1 MTRWITLAL
10 MVLVASPLA
19 AQRGR
24 RCSLEVLNVDRE
36 GVQQEPFQ
44 GYVNYYGGGNVRLAC
59 VGQDVRLGGDSL
71 ISLNSDII
79 YLFKN
84 ARYSDATIR
93 LVADSLVYS
102 KQSERIE
109 ARGAVKV
116 TNIRTGSTITSPHID
131 YLRAVQGMRDSSEVL
146 ALERPTVRYIPTR
159 TTADTAVAEPYVI
172 VADRLRGLGSSFL
185 WGGGAVT
192 IDRGSLTGTADSMFY
207 RTGATNDLELIGDA
221 QRAVVRDTA
230 GDSLRVEGRQVILG
244 LASDDLRRV
253 RANGNGDVRSGVSQ
267 VRADSI
273 SIMLDSGKV
282 SAMSAWDRTAGAVV
296 QNGGYD
302 IGGDS
307 VWISSPAERLRE
319 IRVFG
324 DGIIRSPLDSSAID
338 TASVALLPDSTSP
351 DSVTADSA
359 DVGASDQR
367 ERDTLWGDRIHAQ
380 FQDFDSAGTT
390 IARLKQITATGT
402 AASLFSRQI
411 ERGGTTSPSITYTR
425 ADTIVIVMRTDDTTG
440 VLEVRARR
448 GAQPV
453 DGVQLE
459 RASLRRPARTA
470 PTSGA
475 RREDGP

>member
-10 MVLVASPLA
+10 IVLVASPLT

-84 ARYSDATIR
+84 ARYSDGTIR
-93 LVADSLVYS
+93 LVADSLMYS

-109 ARGAVKV
+109 ARGAVTV
-116 TNIRTGSTITSPHID
+116 TNIRTGSTITGPHLD
-131 YLRAVQGMRDSSEVL
+131 YLRAVAGMRDSSEVF
-146 ALERPTVRYIPTR
+146 ALERPTVRYVPTR
-159 TTADTAVAEPYVI
+159 AQADTAGAEPYVI

-192 IDRGSLTGTADSMFY
+192 IDRGSMAGTADSMFY
-207 RTGATNDLELIGDA
+207 RTGTTNDVELIGMA

-230 GDSLRVEGRQVILG
+230 GDSLRVEGQHVLLG
-244 LASDDLRRV
+244 LASDELRRV
-253 RANGNGDVRSGVSQ
+253 RAHGDGEVRSGGSHI
-267 VRADSI
+267 RADSI

-282 SAMSAWDRTAGAVV
+282 STTSAWDRAAGAVV
-296 QNGGYD
+296 RNGGYD

-307 VWISSPAERLRE
+307 VWISSPGERLRE

-324 DGIIRSPLDSSAID
+324 DGIIQSPFDSTTLD
-338 TASVALLPDSTSP
+338 TAAVQPVVDSILTDSTTADSTS
-351 DSVTADSA
+351 SSTAD
-359 DVGASDQR
+359 DH
-367 ERDTLWGDRIHAQ
+367 ERDTLWGERIVAE
-380 FQDFDSAGTT
+380 FQDIDSSGTT
-390 IARLKQITATGT
+390 ISRLQQITAIGT
-402 AASLFSRQI
+402 AASLFSRQV
-411 ERGGTTSPSITYTR
+411 ERSGTTSPSITYTR

-448 GAQPV
+448 GVQPV

-459 RASLRRPARTA
+459 RASLRRPAPPV
-470 PTSGA
+470 PTGGA